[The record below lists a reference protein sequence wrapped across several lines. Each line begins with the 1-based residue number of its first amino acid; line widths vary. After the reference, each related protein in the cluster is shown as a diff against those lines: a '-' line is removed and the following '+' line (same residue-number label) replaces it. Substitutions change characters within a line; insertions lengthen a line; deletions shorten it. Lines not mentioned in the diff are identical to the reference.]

1 MSPSKRTGLRWPRG
15 PQLVLFGGI
24 SSDFILWETFPCL
37 KGRGKKWWWL
47 RNDVIYLHPL
57 MSKSCSQVSQSPL
70 TFATRLG
77 LPGQEPITIMR
88 LRETH
93 QASNSYTGTTRR
105 IDDLFYFTMS
115 QYHVTSRSQSIQNFH
130 TRGLVCFE
138 QPIFLRFLNQMA
150 SNKGNLF
157 KIHTFIGI

>member
-105 IDDLFYFTMS
+105 IDIFFISQCPSTMLH
-115 QYHVTSRSQSIQNFH
+115 QGLSR
-130 TRGLVCFE
+130 
-138 QPIFLRFLNQMA
+138 
-150 SNKGNLF
+150 F
-157 KIHTFIGI
+157 KIFTQEVQYALSSQFS